1 MQRRVGG
8 FSVKVCSTR
17 MMNSERNFG
26 FHNDVF
32 E

>member
-8 FSVKVCSTR
+8 FSVKVCW
-17 MMNSERNFG
+17 MMDSERNLG